1 MLAIEE
7 AFAAAT
13 DFRAHH
19 RLGAAPLGDLV
30 TLIERA
36 TGIDVAVLNVQDS
49 HEHGLTVRDPQRE
62 VMYLGVASTPHP
74 MRQRSTLAHELA
86 HLIFNDWASYDDD
99 AWDQRSSGEIRA
111 DAFAGYLL
119 IPREGLR
126 EYLGGRA
133 VDNLAVLSEVV
144 QWFMV
149 SPQMAL
155 VALAEINLI
164 DTAFKDSWWHYSTPQ
179 LAARYG
185 WTDQYETLQLQSQKT
200 RAPQKLLRRAT
211 AGFREG
217 VISAQTI
224 ATLRGIDVEQA
235 EQELHETG
243 LAPITSEK
251 PNDDVLLN
259 VDLPGFTMDLSALDE
274 LDPDERHLQ

>member
-1 MLAIEE
+1 MQVIEE

-13 DFRAHH
+13 DFRARH

-30 TLIERA
+30 ALIERA
-36 TGIDVAVLNVQDS
+36 SGIDVAVLNVNDS
-49 HEHGLTVRDPQRE
+49 HEHGLTVRDPQRD

-86 HLIFNDWASYDDD
+86 HLIFNDWASYDDES
-99 AWDQRSSGEIRA
+99 WDQRSSGEIRA

-126 EYLGGRA
+126 EYLGGRT
-133 VDNLAVLSEVV
+133 VDNLAVLSEIV

-155 VALAEINLI
+155 VALAETNLI
-164 DTAFKDSWWHYSTPQ
+164 DSAVKDSWWHYSTPQ
-179 LAARYG
+179 LASRFG
-185 WTDQYETLQLQSQKT
+185 WTDQYESLQLQSQKT
-200 RAPQKLLRRAT
+200 RAPQRLLRRAM
-211 AGFREG
+211 AGFHEG

-235 EQELHETG
+235 ERELCETG
-243 LAPITSEK
+243 LEPIIYEQ
-251 PNDDVLLN
+251 PNDDVPFN
-259 VDLPGFTMDLSALDE
+259 IDLPGFKMDLSALDE
-274 LDPDERHLQ
+274 LGPHETHLQ